1 MVGNDRSKIG
11 IIKTFV
17 GDDERKVF
25 FLVLKEQF
33 CLNEKT
39 AVEDVSLDCKVTL

>member
-25 FLVLKEQF
+25 LVLKEQF
-33 CLNEKT
+33 FLNEKT